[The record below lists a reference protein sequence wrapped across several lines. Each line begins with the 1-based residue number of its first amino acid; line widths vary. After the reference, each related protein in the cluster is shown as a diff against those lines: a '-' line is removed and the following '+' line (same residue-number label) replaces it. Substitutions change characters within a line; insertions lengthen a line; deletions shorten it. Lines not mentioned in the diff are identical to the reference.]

1 MNALISAVLL
11 LKRLPRTGWVESGVS
26 DPESVADHS
35 FGLAV
40 LTMLA
45 ADEGGL
51 NAEKALK
58 MALLHDIV
66 EGYLGD
72 LTPKTKRKIP
82 KQLLRTVEKA
92 VFNQL
97 IAGLPP
103 KMARQY
109 AQLYEN
115 YIEYK
120 SKEARLVHLLDRREL
135 VYEAMWQAVH
145 GRLRLSK
152 FGIRMRGFIRR
163 RPRVK

>member
-1 MNALISAVLL
+1 KN
-11 LKRLPRTGWVESGVS
+11 
-26 DPESVADHS
+26 
-35 FGLAV
+35 
-40 LTMLA
+40 
-45 ADEGGL
+45 
-51 NAEKALK
+51 
-58 MALLHDIV
+58 
-66 EGYLGD
+66 
-72 LTPKTKRKIP
+72 P

-135 VYEAMWQAVH
+135 VYEAMWQALH